1 MTQRIVYYNSLR
13 HGEVLKQ
20 NCLISQGIEFLPA
33 ELTILFQ
40 AFGDAGDRRCPVL
53 PWADLLFEI
62 KTVRAGQ
69 DSGEGIELRFELLA
83 FEMLKKVPEG
93 IHELIRNSSGA

>member
-1 MTQRIVYYNSLR
+1 MPS
-13 HGEVLKQ
+13 
-20 NCLISQGIEFLPA
+20 
-33 ELTILFQ
+33 
-40 AFGDAGDRRCPVL
+40 L

-69 DSGEGIELRFELLA
+69 DSGESIELRFELLA
-83 FEMLKKVPEG
+83 FDMLKKVPEG